1 MYTIISK
8 IRLMNDLNK
17 IIKGDC
23 VEELKKLPDR
33 SIDLVILD
41 PPYWKVINEH
51 WDYKWRTESDY
62 AKWCFEWFSEIA
74 RVTKLSGS
82 LYLFGY
88 LRNLVYLY
96 KDILDLGFIFRQQ
109 IIIDKGIKTIS
120 GRATKNYKMFPN
132 VTESILF
139 FIFDSKPF
147 IKSFLK
153 ERQTALKLT
162 ALEINRKLGVKE
174 NGGGVWSLY
183 TGDNILA
190 QVPTKEMWMRLQ
202 EVLEFNYSYEE
213 IAQVFNI
220 EMGLTDVWTDIN
232 FYKEKRFHPTQ
243 KPVALIDRLIKA
255 STNENMIVLDP
266 FMGAGSTALSC
277 IKLNRHYIGIE
288 KEEKFVTIAEERI
301 ANFKNQFIQSKIQTD
316 NSKNTSCNH
325 LPKGGNM
332 QNNNE
337 LISNQLLINFFQE

>member
-1 MYTIISK
+1 
-8 IRLMNDLNK
+8 MNNLNK

-23 VEELKKLPDR
+23 IEELKKLPDR

-41 PPYWKVINEH
+41 PPYWKVINER

-62 AKWCFEWFSEIA
+62 AKWCLEWFSEIS
-74 RVTKLSGS
+74 RVIKISGS

-109 IIIDKGIKTIS
+109 IVIDKGIKTIG
-120 GRATKNYKMFPN
+120 GRATKAYKMFPN

-153 ERQTALKLT
+153 NRQKEMKLT

-190 QVPTKEMWMRLQ
+190 QVPTKEMWIRLQ
-202 EVLEFNYSYEE
+202 EVLEFKCSYEE

-220 EMGLTDVWTDIN
+220 EMGITDVWTDID
-232 FYKEKRFHPTQ
+232 FYSEKRFHPTQ
-243 KPVALIDRLIKA
+243 KPVALIERLIKA
-255 STNENMIVLDP
+255 STHENMIVLDP
-266 FMGAGSTALSC
+266 FIGAGSTALSC
-277 IKLNRHYIGIE
+277 MKLNRQYIGIE
-288 KEEKFVTIAEERI
+288 KEEKFVGITEKRI
-301 ANFKNQFIQSKIQTD
+301 AAFKNHDSQNKIESD
-316 NSKNTSCNH
+316 NSKN
-325 LPKGGNM
+325 PGGNYLSRASKR

-337 LISNQLLINFFQE
+337 LTSTQLVINFSQE

>member
-1 MYTIISK
+1 M
-8 IRLMNDLNK
+8 
-17 IIKGDC
+17 
-23 VEELKKLPDR
+23 EELKKLPDR

-62 AKWCFEWFSEIA
+62 AQWCLEWFSEIS
-74 RVTKLSGS
+74 RVIKLSGS

-109 IIIDKGIKTIS
+109 IVIDKGIRTLG
-120 GRATKNYKMFPN
+120 GRATKAYKMFPN

-153 ERQTALKLT
+153 KRQKELNLT

-202 EVLEFNYSYEE
+202 EVLEFKYSYEE

-220 EMGLTDVWTDIN
+220 EMGVTDVWTDIS
-232 FYKEKRFHPTQ
+232 FYEERRFHPTQ
-243 KPVALIDRLIKA
+243 KPVALIERLIKA
-255 STNENMIVLDP
+255 STHENMIVLDP

-277 IKLNRHYIGIE
+277 IKLNRQYIGIE
-288 KEEKFVTIAEERI
+288 KEEKFVVIAEERI
-301 ANFKNQFIQSKIQTD
+301 AAFKNNDAQKNLLRTKFN
-316 NSKNTSCNH
+316 NSNH
-325 LPKGGNM
+325 SHLARVDSGKD
-332 QNNNE
+332 NNE
-337 LISNQLLINFFQE
+337 LTSNQLIINFSQE